1 MTTLGASGTEMAHL
15 TMADMASRT
24 MAKSKWIKGAVKPS
38 HKGLFK
44 EKADRAG
51 MSTAA
56 YAEKEKGAPG
66 ALGKEARLART
77 FAGMRKK
84 SPLHDHPRSKR
95 D

>member
-1 MTTLGASGTEMAHL
+1 MASLNL
-15 TMADMASRT
+15 TDMMSRSMADEPK
-24 MAKSKWIKGAVKPS
+24 KSKWIKGAVKPS

-44 EKADRAG
+44 AKAKAAG

-56 YAEKEKGAPG
+56 YAEKEKDAPG
-66 ALGKEARLART
+66 ALGKEARLAKE

-84 SPLHDHPRSKR
+84 RSVLHDHPRSNR